1 MAINQEVRLSSCH
14 NRLLVLVE
22 HGLGMTLVQGRTGL
36 ILVKFEPVAGGSVTH
51 AVAWL
56 GEDADFAG

>member
-1 MAINQEVRLSSCH
+1 
-14 NRLLVLVE
+14 
-22 HGLGMTLVQGRTGL
+22 MTLVQGRIGL
-36 ILVKFEPVAGGSVTH
+36 ILVKIEPVAGGSVTH